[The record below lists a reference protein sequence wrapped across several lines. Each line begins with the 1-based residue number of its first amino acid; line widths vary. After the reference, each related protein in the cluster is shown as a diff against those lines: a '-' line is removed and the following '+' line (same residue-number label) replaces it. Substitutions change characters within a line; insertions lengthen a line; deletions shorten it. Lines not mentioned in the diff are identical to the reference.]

1 MARGWH
7 VKAAMDVR
15 QSHSGSLRHF
25 AVTLVR
31 GAWGFCRGVRRA
43 MHDTYVARCVDVVR
57 GLPGRAEPDSG
68 TFDVEARALQG
79 DG

>member
-1 MARGWH
+1 
-7 VKAAMDVR
+7 MDVR

-43 MHDTYVARCVDVVR
+43 MHDAHVARCVDVVR
-57 GLPGRAEPDSG
+57 DLPGRTETKGQEEGPESG